1 MIGLEFYGLAMK
13 KIDPHICSCESLL
26 ELTYADTFS
35 SLDQL
40 FVNGIAKLV
49 HSERVSLCLGE
60 YNEEGD
66 NRILASYPKSLSET
80 GWSPEV
86 AFPIMLSTGQLTH
99 LLLDIDPP
107 QMTVNQVAQLIAV
120 YVNQYGHLA
129 RSNKDRLTGL
139 KNRRSFDIEYLKLT
153 SQAKASES
161 NVIAVLDIDHFKQV
175 NDRYGHIIGD
185 ETLIGIANIMKQFF
199 VKDDYLYRFGGEEF
213 VVLLQDMRSVEAE
226 IILEQLRTEVEDHH
240 FPQIGSIT
248 ISIGFVELSH
258 NCDSALFFER
268 ADAALYQAKAKG
280 RNRICNYQTLV
291 DQGDIKPIDKR
302 AGGVELF

>member
-1 MIGLEFYGLAMK
+1 MIGLEIYGLAMK

-26 ELTYADTFS
+26 ELTYADTFH

-107 QMTVNQVAQLIAV
+107 QIDSQSSCAVNCCLRESVWSLSAV
-120 YVNQYGHLA
+120 KQ
-129 RSNKDRLTGL
+129 RPSN
-139 KNRRSFDIEYLKLT
+139 
-153 SQAKASES
+153 
-161 NVIAVLDIDHFKQV
+161 
-175 NDRYGHIIGD
+175 
-185 ETLIGIANIMKQFF
+185 
-199 VKDDYLYRFGGEEF
+199 
-213 VVLLQDMRSVEAE
+213 
-226 IILEQLRTEVEDHH
+226 
-240 FPQIGSIT
+240 GS
-248 ISIGFVELSH
+248 
-258 NCDSALFFER
+258 
-268 ADAALYQAKAKG
+268 
-280 RNRICNYQTLV
+280 
-291 DQGDIKPIDKR
+291 
-302 AGGVELF
+302 